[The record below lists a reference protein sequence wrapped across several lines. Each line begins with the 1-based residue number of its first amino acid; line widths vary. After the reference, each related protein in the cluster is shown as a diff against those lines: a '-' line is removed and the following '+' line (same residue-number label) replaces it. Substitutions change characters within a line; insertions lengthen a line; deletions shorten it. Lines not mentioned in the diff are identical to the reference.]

1 MLSQKRSIRVNFLI
15 KLSVA
20 MIALLLFFSTIL
32 YHYINY
38 SVDRELQNSLIK
50 HAKYIF
56 ATYPDVEK
64 AIADNG
70 KVLEETL
77 HIKVKI
83 VYLPT
88 LEKKSININKIERSH
103 QYLFE
108 LLFPYNTKDGKYLS
122 ISTNITEQKKI
133 QQQVYNAIIV
143 INLIMMVI
151 IILYAYIL
159 SGMLTHHIQVLSNRL
174 SKRNE
179 KMIEPLDTKD
189 LPEEFEALA
198 ISINT
203 LMMRIQNFIKYKKEL
218 FVGTAHELKTPLAV
232 MKTKTQVTLMK
243 RDRSVKALE
252 EALKQNIVSIDEMNK
267 IISSILEFG
276 RAEGAQFETPIN
288 VDIIELMNNKAR
300 DFRIL
305 AEANGQNFV
314 YDIQPDT
321 LSIYIQPML
330 LTQIIQNFVQ
340 NALKFTPNGKE
351 VMLKSYILDNKFVI
365 EVIDEGIGIDDKRDL
380 FAPFIRS
387 HTSTGTG
394 LGLFLAKSASD
405 AMGATISL
413 NNRENQEGTIAR
425 VILPI

>member
-1 MLSQKRSIRVNFLI
+1 LLSQKRSIRVNFLI

-351 VMLKSYILDNKFVI
+351 VMLKSYIFDNKFVI

>member
-88 LEKKSININKIERSH
+88 LEKRGININKIERSH

-365 EVIDEGIGIDDKRDL
+365 EVIDEGIGIDDKQDL

>member
-1 MLSQKRSIRVNFLI
+1 LLSQKRSIRVNFLI

-108 LLFPYNTKDGKYLS
+108 LLFPYNTKDSKYLS

-159 SGMLTHHIQVLSNRL
+159 SGMLTHHIQVLSDRL

-351 VMLKSYILDNKFVI
+351 VMLKSYIFDNKFVI

-405 AMGATISL
+405 AMGTTISL

>member
-1 MLSQKRSIRVNFLI
+1 LLSQKRSIRVNFLI

-88 LEKKSININKIERSH
+88 LEKRGININKIERSH

>member
-108 LLFPYNTKDGKYLS
+108 LLFPYNTKDSKYLS

-159 SGMLTHHIQVLSNRL
+159 SGMLTHHIQVLSDRL

-351 VMLKSYILDNKFVI
+351 VMLKSYIFDNKFVI

-405 AMGATISL
+405 AMGTTISL

>member
-1 MLSQKRSIRVNFLI
+1 
-15 KLSVA
+15 

-351 VMLKSYILDNKFVI
+351 VMLKSYIFDNKFVI